1 MFLFKNLSRMNWKRS
16 MQILH
21 GGDKA
26 NTKVY
31 QLDLITWTGEVW
43 FAESLSYGTINKSL
57 KHQEWL

>member
-1 MFLFKNLSRMNWKRS
+1 MNWKRS

-31 QLDLITWTGEVW
+31 QLELITWTGEV
-43 FAESLSYGTINKSL
+43 
-57 KHQEWL
+57 